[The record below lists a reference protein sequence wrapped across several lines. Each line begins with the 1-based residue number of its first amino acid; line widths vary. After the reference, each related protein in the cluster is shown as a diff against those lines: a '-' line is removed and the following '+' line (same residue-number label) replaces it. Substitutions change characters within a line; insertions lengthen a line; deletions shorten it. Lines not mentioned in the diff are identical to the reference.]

1 MRRPARPIPVRVA
14 CAVVALTTLHWAAA
28 GLSMA
33 QPAPA
38 ASPAR
43 GAAPK
48 AAPGSIAWKSL
59 SAPQARVL
67 APLAP
72 VWASLDDEQQQ
83 RWVELAARY
92 PRFSTHDQRLMQ
104 ERMTEWAAM
113 SAADRRRARVQFQQ
127 ASALSVQERQA
138 QWQAYQSLSPDE
150 RRRLIDQAQSRG
162 TRVPAPATAPAG
174 GKSTVVDPLPA
185 VTERPVAPAIVQA
198 APGATT
204 RPLTRQAEPPR
215 HQQAGLPKI
224 VATPGFVDGSTL
236 LPRRGAQAAPVRE
249 SASAPPR
256 GNAR

>member
-1 MRRPARPIPVRVA
+1 MGKPDRTDSLRVA
-14 CAVVALTTLHWAAA
+14 CAVAALTALHWATGGVA
-28 GLSMA
+28 SA
-33 QPAPA
+33 QPAP
-38 ASPAR
+38 PTR
-43 GAAPK
+43 VAAPK
-48 AAPGSIAWKSL
+48 AAPGSVAWKSL
-59 SAPQARVL
+59 SASQARVL

-83 RWVELAARY
+83 RWIELAARY
-92 PRFSTHDQRLMQ
+92 PRFSSHDQRLLQ

-113 SAADRRRARVQFQQ
+113 SAAERRRARVQFQQ
-127 ASALSVQERQA
+127 ASALSAQERRA
-138 QWQAYQSLSPDE
+138 QWEAYQALPPDE
-150 RRRLIDQAQSRG
+150 RRRLVDQAQRQG
-162 TRVPAPATAPAG
+162 TRAAPTPPAPAG
-174 GKSTVVDPLPA
+174 GKSTVVDPLPV

-249 SASAPPR
+249 AASTPPR
-256 GNAR
+256 GNPR